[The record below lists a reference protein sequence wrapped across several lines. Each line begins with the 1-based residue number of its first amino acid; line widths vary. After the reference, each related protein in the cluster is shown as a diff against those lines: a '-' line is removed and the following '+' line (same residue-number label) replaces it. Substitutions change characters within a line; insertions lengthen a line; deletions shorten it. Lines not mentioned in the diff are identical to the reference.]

1 MLSYGGLKSQ
11 DLEILG
17 AIFAFFWKND
27 PPVFTSSPIDV
38 IVFKCRKICLTENR
52 WNRALFTWQ
61 KEKKQNFSCLSN
73 CRYCADRAWNLPRP
87 ARNIVLTL
95 LLISSKSVHCRRSY
109 SLTREHRFFVQ
120 QSISTLRLKLADA
133 YLRANNKQSCTVPV
147 HYDILSKLLIFARRC
162 NAAWRCYTTEADR
175 SADTM
180 QLQRPD
186 QCNYYCKQVVKEL
199 CREAASQ
206 GGGWFFTGEKLMWH
220 RPVRSKAVGCR
231 AVAVMPLL
239 IFAAYTAAV
248 TDDVFNGPD
257 NPNNCPVGICT
268 AI

>member
-61 KEKKQNFSCLSN
+61 KEKKKQNFSCLSN

-206 GGGWFFTGEKLMWH
+206 GGG
-220 RPVRSKAVGCR
+220 
-231 AVAVMPLL
+231 L
-239 IFAAYTAAV
+239 IFHRRKVNVTPASQEQGSRLQSSRSDAV
-248 TDDVFNGPD
+248 IDFCCVHRSSDWRCF
-257 NPNNCPVGICT
+257 
-268 AI
+268 